1 MFRLQL
7 HPKTGSSWP
16 QTQHQP
22 VSPQTCCSWCLLWLC
37 AIIGPQILSPDS
49 SPWRSKVI
57 QLYDTGDT
65 VSCRGRSLLEASTRA
80 DGHRSQVSASLPGHV
95 AGVTH
100 PALLPL
106 VVAAAGLA
114 DVQLAVQT
122 LALGVD
128 QELEGLETPDAVALS
143 QPGLVAQQL
152 SLRVFF
158 LDLCL

>member
-1 MFRLQL
+1 MEI
-7 HPKTGSSWP
+7 K
-16 QTQHQP
+16 
-22 VSPQTCCSWCLLWLC
+22 
-37 AIIGPQILSPDS
+37 
-49 SPWRSKVI
+49 
-57 QLYDTGDT
+57 QLYDTGGSASRWGCVFLD
-65 VSCRGRSLLEASTRA
+65 VS
-80 DGHRSQVSASLPGHV
+80 HRREPSWSLPGHV

-128 QELEGLETPDAVALS
+128 QELEGLQTSDAVALS

-158 LDLCL
+158 LNLCLEVPEKQTFC